1 LGPCRACA
9 RADEK
14 EPKQKANNK
23 RDHNADVNE
32 AMLGLIRADKFC
44 WGNRGRFSSKVR
56 CAYVHRRP
64 IHRRISHPPL
74 GRFE

>member
-44 WGNRGRFSSKVR
+44 WGNPRAFFFESKMR
-56 CAYVHRRP
+56 LCSQTP
-64 IHRRISHPPL
+64 DSPPH
-74 GRFE
+74 